1 MKTLSYLLMAALC
14 FGMTACMDK
23 DYDEPDFSNGA
34 PYGNNNIEATNVVT
48 IKQLKEMYK
57 TVMTTDF
64 RDGDSFTEV
73 TENLQIRGFV
83 TANDVS
89 GNIYNEVAIQDET
102 GAILIEIQQG
112 GLYGYLPVGGEIIV
126 ELKGLC
132 VGNYRMQPQ
141 IGMPSVVSQG
151 NNAGKEQLGKISRKL
166 WQEHFRITGNS
177 KNIEPEVFASGKTK
191 TTWKAFEDGGKLGKI
206 QYVTFSKG
214 GYYNGVT
221 TVPLPFNDEAQ
232 FVNPQLNNSVSWYFN
247 EQPTTVMLYNSNYS
261 DFAAALL
268 PHYMVTV
275 TGVVK
280 RYNDSWE
287 IVMRDINDIM
297 QDEMVINPGDSNLW

>member
-1 MKTLSYLLMAALC
+1 MKTLSYLLVAALC
-14 FGMTACMDK
+14 FGMMACMDK
-23 DYDEPDFSNGA
+23 DYDEPDFSKGA

-48 IKQLKEMYK
+48 IQELKQMYS

-64 RDGDSFTEV
+64 RDGESFTEV
-73 TENLQIRGFV
+73 TTDLQIRGFV

-112 GLYGYLPVGGEIIV
+112 GLYGYLPVGAEIIV
-126 ELKGLC
+126 ELNGLC

-141 IGMPSVVSQG
+141 IGMPSKVSQG
-151 NNAGKEQLGKISRKL
+151 NNAGKDQLGKISRKQ

-177 KNIEPEVFASGKTK
+177 QIIEPEVFASGKTK
-191 TTWKAFEDGGKLGKI
+191 TTWKALEDGGKLGVVENVK
-206 QYVTFSKG
+206 FSKG
-214 GYYNGVT
+214 SYYNGTT
-221 TVPLPFNDEAQ
+221 TVPLPYNNEAQ
-232 FVNPQLNNSVSWYFN
+232 FANPELNTSISWYFV

-261 DFAAALL
+261 DFASALL
-268 PHYMVTV
+268 PHSTVSV
-275 TGVVK
+275 TGIMK

-287 IVMRDINDIM
+287 IVMRDINDIA
-297 QDEMVINPGDSNLW
+297 VVGN

>member
-1 MKTLSYLLMAALC
+1 MKTLSYLLVAALC

-23 DYDEPDFSNGA
+23 DYDEPDFSKGA

-48 IKQLKEMYK
+48 IQELKQMYS

-64 RDGDSFTEV
+64 RDGESFTEV

-112 GLYGYLPVGGEIIV
+112 GLYGYLPVGAEILV

-141 IGMPSVVSQG
+141 IGMPSKVSQG
-151 NNAGKEQLGKISRKL
+151 NNAGKDQLGKISRKQ

-177 KNIEPEVFASGKTK
+177 KIIEPEVFASGKTK
-191 TTWKAFEDGGKLGKI
+191 TTWKALEDGGKLGVVEN
-206 QYVTFSKG
+206 VTFSKG
-214 GYYNGVT
+214 SYYNGTT
-221 TVPLPFNDEAQ
+221 TVSLPFDEAAQ
-232 FVNPQLNNSVSWYFN
+232 FANPELNNSISWYFV

-261 DFAAALL
+261 DFASALL
-268 PHYMVTV
+268 PHRTVSV
-275 TGVVK
+275 TGIMK

-287 IVMRDINDIM
+287 IVMRDINDIT
-297 QDEMVINPGDSNLW
+297 IAGN

>member
-1 MKTLSYLLMAALC
+1 MVAALC

-23 DYDEPDFSNGA
+23 DYDEPDFSKGA

-48 IKQLKEMYK
+48 IRQLKEMYS

-64 RDGDSFTEV
+64 RDGDSYTEV
-73 TENLQIRGFV
+73 TTDLQIRGFV

-112 GLYGYLPVGGEIIV
+112 GLYGYLPVGAEILV

-141 IGMPSVVSQG
+141 IGMPSKVSQG
-151 NNAGKEQLGKISRKL
+151 NNAGKDQLGKISRKQ

-177 KNIEPEVFASGKTK
+177 QIIEPEVFASGKTK
-191 TTWKAFEDGGKLGKI
+191 TTWKALEDGGKLGI
-206 QYVTFSKG
+206 VENVTFSKG
-214 GYYNGVT
+214 SYYNGTT
-221 TVPLPFNDEAQ
+221 TVSLPFDEAAQ
-232 FVNPQLNNSVSWYFN
+232 FANPELNNSISWYFV

-261 DFAAALL
+261 DFASALL
-268 PHYMVTV
+268 PHRTVSV
-275 TGVVK
+275 TGIMK

-287 IVMRDINDIM
+287 IVMRDINDIT
-297 QDEMVINPGDSNLW
+297 IAGN

>member
-1 MKTLSYLLMAALC
+1 MKTLSYLLVAALC

-23 DYDEPDFSNGA
+23 DYDEPDFSKGA

-48 IKQLKEMYK
+48 IRQLKEMYS

-64 RDGDSFTEV
+64 RDGDSYTEV
-73 TENLQIRGFV
+73 TTDLQIRGFV

-112 GLYGYLPVGGEIIV
+112 GLYGYLPVGAEILV

-141 IGMPSVVSQG
+141 IGMPSKVSQG
-151 NNAGKEQLGKISRKL
+151 NNAGKDQLGKISRKQ

-177 KNIEPEVFASGKTK
+177 KIIEPEVFASGTTK
-191 TTWKAFEDGGKLGKI
+191 TTWKALEDGGKLGVVENVK
-206 QYVTFSKG
+206 FSKG
-214 GYYNGVT
+214 SYYNGTT
-221 TVPLPFNDEAQ
+221 TVPLPFDEAAQ
-232 FVNPQLNNSVSWYFN
+232 FANPELNNSISWYFV

-261 DFAAALL
+261 DFASALL
-268 PHYMVTV
+268 PHRTVSV
-275 TGVVK
+275 TGIMK

-287 IVMRDINDIM
+287 IVMRDINDIT
-297 QDEMVINPGDSNLW
+297 IAGN

>member
-1 MKTLSYLLMAALC
+1 MKTLSYLLVAALC

-23 DYDEPDFSNGA
+23 DYDEPDFSKGA

-48 IKQLKEMYK
+48 IRQLKEMYS

-64 RDGDSFTEV
+64 RDGDSYTEV
-73 TENLQIRGFV
+73 TTDLQIRGFV

-112 GLYGYLPVGGEIIV
+112 GLYGYLPVGAEIIV
-126 ELKGLC
+126 ELNGLC

-141 IGMPSVVSQG
+141 IGMPSKVSQG
-151 NNAGKEQLGKISRKL
+151 NNAGKDQLGKISRKQ

-177 KNIEPEVFASGKTK
+177 QIIEPEVFASGKTK
-191 TTWKAFEDGGKLGKI
+191 TTWKALEDGGKLGI
-206 QYVTFSKG
+206 VENVTFSKG
-214 GYYNGVT
+214 SYYNGTT
-221 TVPLPFNDEAQ
+221 TVSLPFDEAAQ
-232 FVNPQLNNSVSWYFN
+232 FANPELNNSISWYFV

-261 DFAAALL
+261 DFASALL
-268 PHYMVTV
+268 PHRTVSV
-275 TGVVK
+275 TGIIK

-287 IVMRDINDIM
+287 IVMRDINDIT
-297 QDEMVINPGDSNLW
+297 IAGN

>member
-1 MKTLSYLLMAALC
+1 MKTLSYLLVAALC

-23 DYDEPDFSNGA
+23 DYDEPDFSKGA

-48 IKQLKEMYK
+48 IRQLKEMYS

-64 RDGDSFTEV
+64 RDGDSYTEV
-73 TENLQIRGFV
+73 TTDLQIRGFV

-112 GLYGYLPVGGEIIV
+112 GLYGYLPVGAEIIV
-126 ELKGLC
+126 ELNGLC

-141 IGMPSVVSQG
+141 IGMPSKVSQG
-151 NNAGKEQLGKISRKL
+151 NNAGKDQLGKISRKQ

-177 KNIEPEVFASGKTK
+177 QIIEPEVFASGKTK
-191 TTWKAFEDGGKLGKI
+191 TTWKALEDGGKLGVVEN
-206 QYVTFSKG
+206 VTFSKG
-214 GYYNGVT
+214 SYYNGTT
-221 TVPLPFNDEAQ
+221 TVSLPFDEAAQ
-232 FVNPQLNNSVSWYFN
+232 FANPELNNSISWYFV

-261 DFAAALL
+261 DFASALL
-268 PHYMVTV
+268 PHRTVSV
-275 TGVVK
+275 TGIMK

-287 IVMRDINDIM
+287 IVMRDINDIT
-297 QDEMVINPGDSNLW
+297 IAGN

>member
-1 MKTLSYLLMAALC
+1 MVAALC

-23 DYDEPDFSNGA
+23 DYDEPDFSKGA

-48 IKQLKEMYK
+48 IRQLKEMYS

-64 RDGDSFTEV
+64 RDGDSYTEV
-73 TENLQIRGFV
+73 TTDLQIRGFV

-112 GLYGYLPVGGEIIV
+112 GLYGYLPVGAEIIV
-126 ELKGLC
+126 ELNGLC

-141 IGMPSVVSQG
+141 IGMPSKVSQG
-151 NNAGKEQLGKISRKL
+151 NNAGKDQLGKISRKQ

-177 KNIEPEVFASGKTK
+177 QIIEPEVFASGKTK
-191 TTWKAFEDGGKLGKI
+191 TTWKALEDGGKLGI
-206 QYVTFSKG
+206 VENVNFSKG
-214 GYYNGVT
+214 SYYNGTT
-221 TVPLPFNDEAQ
+221 TVSLPFDEAAQ
-232 FVNPQLNNSVSWYFN
+232 FANPELNNSISWYFV

-261 DFAAALL
+261 DFASALL
-268 PHYMVTV
+268 PHRTVSV
-275 TGVVK
+275 TGIMK

-287 IVMRDINDIM
+287 IVMRDINDIA
-297 QDEMVINPGDSNLW
+297 VVGN

>member
-1 MKTLSYLLMAALC
+1 MKTLSYLLVAALC

-23 DYDEPDFSNGA
+23 DYDEPDFSKGA

-48 IKQLKEMYK
+48 IQELKQMYS

-64 RDGDSFTEV
+64 RDGESYTEV
-73 TENLQIRGFV
+73 TTDLQIRGFV

-112 GLYGYLPVGGEIIV
+112 GLYGYLPVGAEILV

-141 IGMPSVVSQG
+141 IGMPSKVSQG
-151 NNAGKEQLGKISRKL
+151 NNAGKDQLGKISRKQ

-177 KNIEPEVFASGKTK
+177 KIIEPEVFASGKTK
-191 TTWKAFEDGGKLGKI
+191 TTWKALEDGGKLGVVEN
-206 QYVTFSKG
+206 VTFSKG
-214 GYYNGVT
+214 SYYNGTT
-221 TVPLPFNDEAQ
+221 TVSLPFDEAAQ
-232 FVNPQLNNSVSWYFN
+232 FANPELNNSISWYFV

-261 DFAAALL
+261 DFASALL
-268 PHYMVTV
+268 PHSTVSV
-275 TGVVK
+275 TGIMK

-287 IVMRDINDIM
+287 IVMRDINDIA
-297 QDEMVINPGDSNLW
+297 VVGN

>member
-1 MKTLSYLLMAALC
+1 MKTLSYLLVAALC

-23 DYDEPDFSNGA
+23 DYDEPDFSKGA

-48 IKQLKEMYK
+48 IQELKQMYS

-64 RDGDSFTEV
+64 RDGESFTEV
-73 TENLQIRGFV
+73 TTDLQIRGFV

-112 GLYGYLPVGGEIIV
+112 GLYGYLPVGAEIIV
-126 ELKGLC
+126 ELNGLC

-141 IGMPSVVSQG
+141 IGMPSKVSQG
-151 NNAGKEQLGKISRKL
+151 NNAGKDQLGKISRKQ

-177 KNIEPEVFASGKTK
+177 QIIEPEVFASGKTK
-191 TTWKAFEDGGKLGKI
+191 TTWKALEDGGKLGVVENVK
-206 QYVTFSKG
+206 FSKG
-214 GYYNGVT
+214 SYYNGTT
-221 TVPLPFNDEAQ
+221 TVPLPYNNEAQ
-232 FVNPQLNNSVSWYFN
+232 FANPELNTSISWYFV

-261 DFAAALL
+261 DFASALL
-268 PHYMVTV
+268 PHSTVSV
-275 TGVVK
+275 TGIMK

-287 IVMRDINDIM
+287 IVMRDINDIA
-297 QDEMVINPGDSNLW
+297 VVGN

>member
-1 MKTLSYLLMAALC
+1 MAVLC

-23 DYDEPDFSNGA
+23 DYDEPDFSKGA
-34 PYGNNNIEATNVVT
+34 PYGNNNIEATNVLT
-48 IKQLKEMYK
+48 IKELKEKYK

-64 RDGDSFTEV
+64 RDGDSFVEV
-73 TENLQIRGFV
+73 AEETQIRGFV

-112 GLYGYLPVGGEIIV
+112 GLYGYLPVGAEIIV

-141 IGMPSVVSQG
+141 IGMPSKVSQG
-151 NNAGKEQLGKISRKL
+151 NNAGKDQLGKISRKQ

-177 KNIEPEVFASGKTK
+177 KIIEPEVFASGKTK
-191 TTWKAFEDGGKLGKI
+191 TTWKALEDGGKLGVVEN
-206 QYVTFSKG
+206 VTFSKG
-214 GYYNGVT
+214 SYYNGTT
-221 TVPLPFNDEAQ
+221 TVSLPFDEAAQ
-232 FVNPQLNNSVSWYFN
+232 FANPDLNNSISWYFV

-261 DFAAALL
+261 DFASALL
-268 PHYMVTV
+268 PHRTV
-275 TGVVK
+275 SITGVMK

-287 IVMRDINDIM
+287 IVMRDINDITVV
-297 QDEMVINPGDSNLW
+297 EN

>member
-1 MKTLSYLLMAALC
+1 MKTLSYLLVAALC

-23 DYDEPDFSNGA
+23 DYDEPDFSKGA

-48 IKQLKEMYK
+48 IQELKQMYS

-64 RDGDSFTEV
+64 RDGESYTEV
-73 TENLQIRGFV
+73 TTDLQIRGFV

-112 GLYGYLPVGGEIIV
+112 GLYGYLPVGAEILV

-141 IGMPSVVSQG
+141 IGMPSKVSQG
-151 NNAGKEQLGKISRKL
+151 NNAGKDQLGKISRKQ

-177 KNIEPEVFASGKTK
+177 KIIEPEVFASGKTK
-191 TTWKAFEDGGKLGKI
+191 TTWKALEDGGKLGVVEN
-206 QYVTFSKG
+206 VTFSKG
-214 GYYNGVT
+214 SYYNGTT
-221 TVPLPFNDEAQ
+221 TVSLPFDEAAQ
-232 FVNPQLNNSVSWYFN
+232 FANPELNNSISWYFV

-261 DFAAALL
+261 DFASALL
-268 PHYMVTV
+268 PHRTVSV
-275 TGVVK
+275 TGIMK

-287 IVMRDINDIM
+287 IVMRDINDIT
-297 QDEMVINPGDSNLW
+297 IAGN

>member
-1 MKTLSYLLMAALC
+1 MVAALC

-23 DYDEPDFSNGA
+23 DYDEPDFSKGA

-48 IKQLKEMYK
+48 IQELKQMYS

-64 RDGDSFTEV
+64 RDGESFTEV

-112 GLYGYLPVGGEIIV
+112 GLYGYLPVGAEILV

-141 IGMPSVVSQG
+141 IGMPSKVSQG
-151 NNAGKEQLGKISRKL
+151 NNAGKDQLGKISRKQ

-177 KNIEPEVFASGKTK
+177 QIIEPEVFASGKTK
-191 TTWKAFEDGGKLGKI
+191 TTWKALEDGGKLGVVENVK
-206 QYVTFSKG
+206 FSKG
-214 GYYNGVT
+214 SYYNGTT
-221 TVPLPFNDEAQ
+221 TVPLPFDEAAQ
-232 FVNPQLNNSVSWYFN
+232 FANPELNNSISWYFV

-261 DFAAALL
+261 DFASALL
-268 PHYMVTV
+268 PHRTVSV
-275 TGVVK
+275 TGIMK

-287 IVMRDINDIM
+287 IVMRDINDIT
-297 QDEMVINPGDSNLW
+297 IAGN

>member
-1 MKTLSYLLMAALC
+1 MKTLSYLLVAALC

-23 DYDEPDFSNGA
+23 DYDEPDFSKGA

-48 IKQLKEMYK
+48 IQELKQMYS

-64 RDGDSFTEV
+64 RDGESFTEV
-73 TENLQIRGFV
+73 TTDLQIRGFV

-112 GLYGYLPVGGEIIV
+112 GLYGYLPVGAEIIV
-126 ELKGLC
+126 ELNGLC

-141 IGMPSVVSQG
+141 IGMPSKVSQG
-151 NNAGKEQLGKISRKL
+151 NNAGKDQLGKISRKQ

-177 KNIEPEVFASGKTK
+177 QIIEPEVFASGKTK
-191 TTWKAFEDGGKLGKI
+191 TTWKALEDGGKLGVVENVK
-206 QYVTFSKG
+206 FSKG
-214 GYYNGVT
+214 SYYNGTT
-221 TVPLPFNDEAQ
+221 TVPLPFDEAAQ
-232 FVNPQLNNSVSWYFN
+232 FANPELNNSISWYFV

-261 DFAAALL
+261 DFASALL
-268 PHYMVTV
+268 PHRTVSV
-275 TGVVK
+275 TGIMK

-287 IVMRDINDIM
+287 IVMRDINDIT
-297 QDEMVINPGDSNLW
+297 IAGN

>member
-1 MKTLSYLLMAALC
+1 MKTLSYLLVAALC

-23 DYDEPDFSNGA
+23 DYDEPDFSKGA

-48 IKQLKEMYK
+48 IQELKQMYS

-64 RDGDSFTEV
+64 RDGESFTEV

-112 GLYGYLPVGGEIIV
+112 GLYGYLPVGAEILV

-141 IGMPSVVSQG
+141 IGMPSKVSQG
-151 NNAGKEQLGKISRKL
+151 NNAGKDQLGKISRKQ

-177 KNIEPEVFASGKTK
+177 QIIEPEVFASGKTK
-191 TTWKAFEDGGKLGKI
+191 TTWKALEDGGKLGVVENVK
-206 QYVTFSKG
+206 FSKG
-214 GYYNGVT
+214 SYYNGTT
-221 TVPLPFNDEAQ
+221 TVPLPFDEAAQ
-232 FVNPQLNNSVSWYFN
+232 FANPELNNSISWYFV

-261 DFAAALL
+261 DFASALL
-268 PHYMVTV
+268 PHRTVSV
-275 TGVVK
+275 TGIMK

-287 IVMRDINDIM
+287 IVMRDINDIT
-297 QDEMVINPGDSNLW
+297 IAGN

>member
-1 MKTLSYLLMAALC
+1 MKTLSYLLVAALC

-23 DYDEPDFSNGA
+23 DYDEPDFSKGA

-48 IKQLKEMYK
+48 IQELKQMYS

-64 RDGDSFTEV
+64 RDGESFTEV
-73 TENLQIRGFV
+73 TTDLQIRGFV

-112 GLYGYLPVGGEIIV
+112 GLYGYLPVGAEILV

-141 IGMPSVVSQG
+141 IGMPSKVSQG
-151 NNAGKEQLGKISRKL
+151 NNAGKDQLGKISRKQ

-177 KNIEPEVFASGKTK
+177 QIIEPEVFASGKTK
-191 TTWKAFEDGGKLGKI
+191 TTWKALEDGGKLGVVENVK
-206 QYVTFSKG
+206 FSKG
-214 GYYNGVT
+214 SYYNGTT
-221 TVPLPFNDEAQ
+221 TVPLPFDEAAQ
-232 FVNPQLNNSVSWYFN
+232 FANPELNNSISWYFV

-261 DFAAALL
+261 DFASALL
-268 PHYMVTV
+268 PHRTVSV
-275 TGVVK
+275 TGIMK

-287 IVMRDINDIM
+287 IVMRDINDIT
-297 QDEMVINPGDSNLW
+297 IAGN